1 MKISTKR
8 LKKLIKEELFYRDF
22 YKIKKSR
29 IDEIGPP
36 PDMNAPGWG
45 PNDSEDWERNAR
57 YEERA
62 GIDAEKKAFM
72 VTELTRWYDEF
83 SPEDDGQADL
93 IEDHLSECYDAIYES
108 LLEHS

>member
-1 MKISTKR
+1 
-8 LKKLIKEELFYRDF
+8 
-22 YKIKKSR
+22 
-29 IDEIGPP
+29 
-36 PDMNAPGWG
+36 
-45 PNDSEDWERNAR
+45 
-57 YEERA
+57 
-62 GIDAEKKAFM
+62 M